1 MSGSTPPLKAKEL
14 VLHEKADIALI
25 EVEVEVEMEA
35 GLVGPICLPS
45 GEEEV
50 ETGLVAGWGTFRP
63 DQTRTL
69 STCFTD
75 GAGPERFR
83 ECRRRFVYRGDLVMV
98 DHRTGCSN
106 LSPPSLLK

>member
-1 MSGSTPPLKAKEL
+1 MSGSTPPVKAKEV
-14 VLHEKADIALI
+14 VLHEEADMALI
-25 EVEVEVEMEA
+25 EMEVEMEFEA

-50 ETGLVAGWGTFRP
+50 ETGLVAGWGTFRG
-63 DQTRTL
+63 DQTRRV

-98 DHRTGCSN
+98 DHRRGCSN